1 MSIFV
6 FKYFRFVFNIVFRKI
21 SIFILFILIL
31 VFLLII
37 GLVYKFVVGE
47 NYYLFLVYIFIFISV
62 LVIVIFLFIKVLNIF
77 KDFDSE
83 GLEII
88 ILFKF
93 IFRNNLILGK
103 LLVLIYFGFLW
114 LIIMFV
120 AVLFGFYVVYEIK

>member
-114 LIIMFV
+114 LLIMFV
-120 AVLFGFYVVYEIK
+120 VVLFGFYVVYEIK